1 MILLYIKIVGFFS
14 ALWRRCP
21 AVFILLVTMS
31 VISRHCSDI
40 YSAATLLLFSWSPAL
55 LHKFGWP
62 GTPLPQTESSSSSCF
77 NDFQASFRS
86 LSHPFS
92 CIPLTFVRLTLLQII
107 HFHAPRWL
115 LSDLFFSKSSIFPR
129 FHWLPDTFPIHGA
142 IHPLN
147 FVDLLMPFPS
157 TGHPILSIS
166 LIPWHLSYPQVNSS
180 SQFHWSPDAF
190 PIHGAIHLPKF
201 RWLLHY
207 LLLSQ
212 SPHTHRMK
220 KYQNSLPHT
229 ETRDSGISHIPAY
242 LYTLGGL
249 KSPGVCRGERRVP
262 LCGLLY
268 MSM

>member
-1 MILLYIKIVGFFS
+1 MEKMSCCF
-14 ALWRRCP
+14 
-21 AVFILLVTMS
+21 FILLVTMS

-142 IHPLN
+142 IH
-147 FVDLLMPFPS
+147 
-157 TGHPILSIS
+157 
-166 LIPWHLSYPQVNSS
+166 
-180 SQFHWSPDAF
+180 
-190 PIHGAIHLPKF
+190 LPKF

>member
-1 MILLYIKIVGFFS
+1 MEKMSRYF
-14 ALWRRCP
+14 
-21 AVFILLVTMS
+21 FILLVTMS
-31 VISRHCSDI
+31 VISRHYSDI

-129 FHWLPDTFPIHGA
+129 FHWLPDTFPIHRA

-147 FVDLLMPFPS
+147 FIDPLTPFPS
-157 TGHPILSIS
+157 TGQFIFSNSVDSSTTYFSLSHLTPIEWKNTR
-166 LIPWHLSYPQVNSS
+166 IP
-180 SQFHWSPDAF
+180 F
-190 PIHGAIHLPKF
+190 PIRRPGILAFLIF
-201 RWLLHY
+201 LH
-207 LLLSQ
+207 
-212 SPHTHRMK
+212 T
-220 KYQNSLPHT
+220 
-229 ETRDSGISHIPAY
+229 
-242 LYTLGGL
+242 YTP
-249 KSPGVCRGERRVP
+249 SEA
-262 LCGLLY
+262 
-268 MSM
+268 